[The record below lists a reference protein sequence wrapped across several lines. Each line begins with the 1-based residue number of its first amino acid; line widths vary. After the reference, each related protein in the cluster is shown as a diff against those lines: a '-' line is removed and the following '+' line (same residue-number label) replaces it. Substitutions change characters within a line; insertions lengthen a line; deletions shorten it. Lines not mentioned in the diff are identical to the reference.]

1 MPSKTERQL
10 LEGPDRIFRLAEPVL
25 TQTLGQGAYQL
36 GGGTALAA
44 VWDHRHS
51 TDVDLFADLSAYRA
65 RMNSNNDRQQLAEE
79 LHAALEP
86 LEPERID
93 VEWGYIK
100 AVCRGGEF
108 GLYTPPLPLDTPMLT
123 TDRVSGTDVA
133 LERPAD
139 ILARKIHGRMLSNGE
154 LTLRDLYDIAAAS
167 VLAREDLEV
176 ALLSVDER
184 DLETLSKEL
193 RLLPD
198 DWVTNPKMSGR
209 ILLEVQR
216 PAALAQTPGRC
227 VEVVRDLFSGDWTWA
242 DEIRAQLREEA
253 QAKGTHGGNWGEH

>member
-1 MPSKTERQL
+1 MFQAVDPDAAER
-10 LEGPDRIFRLAEPVL
+10 F
-25 TQTLGQGAYQL
+25 
-36 GGGTALAA
+36 GGTARAFQVLGSAATGQATLTCLA
-44 VWDHRHS
+44 DS
-51 TDVDLFADLSAYRA
+51 TIYRRSLSTEEKRK
-65 RMNSNNDRQQLAEE
+65 RLESQL
-79 LHAALEP
+79 HKALEP
-86 LEPERID
+86 LTPERIH
-93 VEWGYIK
+93 VERGYIK

-108 GLYTPPLPLDTPMLT
+108 GLYTPLVPLDVDPDA
-123 TDRVSGTDVA
+123 TDKVSATAVA
-133 LERPAD
+133 LERPAV
-139 ILARKIHGRMLSNGE
+139 ILARKIHGRMLSNGV

-198 DWVTNPKMSGR
+198 DWVANPKMSGR